1 MNDMSTYMMTKEID
15 AHSAQIAALN
25 KQVKTLKGQNT
36 ILGIGL
42 AGAFAVA
49 LITIAEVALFEDKV
63 DEKLNNMKKDDEI
76 YV

>member
-15 AHSAQIAALN
+15 AHSAQIAVLN

-36 ILGIGL
+36 LLGIGL

-49 LITIAEVALFEDKV
+49 LITIAEVALFEEKMEDK
-63 DEKLNNMKKDDEI
+63 MKKDDEI

>member
-15 AHSAQIAALN
+15 AHSAQIAVLN

-36 ILGIGL
+36 LLSIGL

-49 LITIAEVALFEDKV
+49 LITIAEVALFEEKMGDK
-63 DEKLNNMKKDDEI
+63 MKKEDNEI

>member
-1 MNDMSTYMMTKEID
+1 MSTYMMTKEID